1 MYKEKVINEL
11 TNKLIS
17 EIESNGIISVTEMFD
32 YNSLNESLINIKKEI
47 KDINSN
53 EIRNQV
59 IENIET
65 YGYEIHFKILKS
77 GISNRYIFYTYFTKK
92 GEGNIDNLLNKLI
105 KNKYK
110 KIDIETEINKEL
122 KNLNY
127 FYEKGEISNEGYDDI
142 NFFIN
147 NAKSLYGKYF
157 TLDKIQKLRINVI
170 SKLIAKNINS

>member
-65 YGYEIHFKILKS
+65 YGY
-77 GISNRYIFYTYFTKK
+77 
-92 GEGNIDNLLNKLI
+92 
-105 KNKYK
+105 
-110 KIDIETEINKEL
+110 
-122 KNLNY
+122 
-127 FYEKGEISNEGYDDI
+127 
-142 NFFIN
+142 
-147 NAKSLYGKYF
+147 
-157 TLDKIQKLRINVI
+157 
-170 SKLIAKNINS
+170 

>member
-92 GEGNIDNLLNKLI
+92 GEGNIDNLL
-105 KNKYK
+105 
-110 KIDIETEINKEL
+110 
-122 KNLNY
+122 
-127 FYEKGEISNEGYDDI
+127 G
-142 NFFIN
+142 
-147 NAKSLYGKYF
+147 
-157 TLDKIQKLRINVI
+157 
-170 SKLIAKNINS
+170 

>member
-1 MYKEKVINEL
+1 MFKWKNVTKKYRSSSDIMYKEKVINEL

-65 YGYEIHFKILKS
+65 YGY
-77 GISNRYIFYTYFTKK
+77 
-92 GEGNIDNLLNKLI
+92 
-105 KNKYK
+105 
-110 KIDIETEINKEL
+110 
-122 KNLNY
+122 
-127 FYEKGEISNEGYDDI
+127 
-142 NFFIN
+142 
-147 NAKSLYGKYF
+147 
-157 TLDKIQKLRINVI
+157 
-170 SKLIAKNINS
+170 